1 MKFHVR
7 RRSSPVITIVSLI
20 DILTIIL
27 IFFIVTTQFKNEE
40 QTTLTKNIAINLP
53 HAQTAV
59 NKPNDD
65 GKPAVLAVKPNG
77 DLFFDDRPI
86 TLPELGDAVTQAQKA
101 KRPMALAAD
110 EKAAFGR
117 IVEVLD
123 TLQSAGVRNL
133 PAFTREKK

>member
-7 RRSSPVITIVSLI
+7 RRTSPVITIVSLI

-40 QTTLTKNIAINLP
+40 QPLTTKVSINLP
-53 HAQTAV
+53 PAQKGVQAP
-59 NKPNDD
+59 NKVL
-65 GKPAVLAVKPNG
+65 PAVLSVKPSG
-77 DLFFDDRPI
+77 DLFFDGRPI
-86 TLPELGDAVTQAQKA
+86 TLPELGDAVKQAEKA

-110 EKAAFGR
+110 EKASFGR

-123 TLQSAGVRNL
+123 TLQIAGVEKL

>member
-7 RRSSPVITIVSLI
+7 RRTSPVITIVSLI

-27 IFFIVTTQFKNEE
+27 IFFIVTTQFKSEE
-40 QTTLTKNIAINLP
+40 QPLTTKVSIVLP
-53 HAQTAV
+53 EAQKGV
-59 NKPNDD
+59 NTPN
-65 GKPAVLAVKPNG
+65 KVLPAVLAVRPNG
-77 DLFFDDRPI
+77 DLFFDSRPI
-86 TLPELGDAVTQAQKA
+86 TLPELGDAVKQAQTA

-110 EKAAFGR
+110 EKASFGR

-123 TLQSAGVRNL
+123 TLQVAGVKNL

>member
-40 QTTLTKNIAINLP
+40 QPLTKNIAINLP

-123 TLQSAGVRNL
+123 TLQSAGVKNL